1 MIRGGQGGVGSGGEG
16 GEVGGENGLIG
27 EKRGRRRW
35 CGGVMVVVV
44 GMEEEME
51 GRKVEKLVVMVVE
64 LEGGWPANGGS
75 MAAFCCHCSLLAAG
89 NKEEER
95 KIMKERGVG
104 VYI

>member
-1 MIRGGQGGVGSGGEG
+1 
-16 GEVGGENGLIG
+16 LFG

-35 CGGVMVVVV
+35 CGGGVMVVVVV

-51 GRKVEKLVVMVVE
+51 EKKVEELVVEMEVGMVE
-64 LEGGWPANGGS
+64 HGRPIGRQGLFLWLPFS
-75 MAAFCCHCSLLAAG
+75 LAAG

-95 KIMKERGVG
+95 KNNERERKKVG